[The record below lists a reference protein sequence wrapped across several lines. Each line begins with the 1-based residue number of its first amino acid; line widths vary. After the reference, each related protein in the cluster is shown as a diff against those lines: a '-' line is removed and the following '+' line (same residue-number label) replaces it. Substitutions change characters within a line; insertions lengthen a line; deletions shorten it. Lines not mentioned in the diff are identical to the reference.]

1 MRRCRSFFF
10 QAMRA
15 TLTRQKGSLSM
26 DGNVPG
32 RINTDTNKKNVCD
45 SYDHFPFLTI
55 SRHPLSRLIQ
65 RRYLRSRERDKGSFA
80 VRCVLG
86 ARARGTTS
94 LVLFLIT
101 GEGDDYLTISL
112 RDGGAAVGMTL
123 AKGRL
128 DLHIKPARVRFD
140 DHQWHKII
148 VHRKV
153 QEVTIIILSVHPRI
167 NDEMSVK

>member
-1 MRRCRSFFF
+1 MFPVAST
-10 QAMRA
+10 QI
-15 TLTRQKGSLSM
+15 
-26 DGNVPG
+26 
-32 RINTDTNKKNVCD
+32 RIKNVCD
-45 SYDHFPFLTI
+45 NYEHFPFSTI
-55 SRHPLSRLIQ
+55 SRHPLSQLIQ
-65 RRYLRSRERDKGSFA
+65 RRYLRSRERDKSSFT
-80 VRCVLG
+80 VRCILG
-86 ARARGTTS
+86 ARARGTIS

-153 QEVTIIILSVHPRI
+153 QEVTIRSLLFYPYIR
-167 NDEMSVK
+167 E